1 MIGHEP
7 DELDPDLRFDPGA
20 SFRSEALGR
29 LGWAVIWTVILVVSL
44 PIILLL
50 LLHLCNMLAVAGVH
64 RYMTWATF
72 VLGGVGSIAVSV
84 QIATHKPIDTARVSD
99 WMAGPGR
106 KFAFEVIVIAV
117 AISALA
123 GAFAKNLAAALEKIA
138 VPTAANVF
146 PTSLFVW
153 ATLVAYRL
161 KPLLDGYTE
170 MRKRRWR

>member
-7 DELDPDLRFDPGA
+7 DEQDPDLRFDPGA
-20 SFRSEALGR
+20 SFRTEARRRLGR
-29 LGWAVIWTVILVVSL
+29 AMMWTVILVVSV
-44 PIILLL
+44 PISLLL
-50 LLHLCNMLAVAGVH
+50 VLYVCHLLAKAGVH
-64 RYMTWATF
+64 PYLTWTIF
-72 VLGGVGSIAVSV
+72 FLGGVGSLAASL
-84 QIATHKPIDTARVSD
+84 QISTHQPLDSKWLSD
-99 WMAGPGR
+99 WMTGPGR
-106 KFAFEVIVIAV
+106 KIAFWVVVVAV
-117 AISALA
+117 TVSVSVGLLA
-123 GAFAKNLAAALEKIA
+123 KHLSSPFETDA

>member
-1 MIGHEP
+1 MISHEP

-20 SFRSEALGR
+20 SFRTEAR
-29 LGWAVIWTVILVVSL
+29 RRIGWAVIWTVILVVSL

-50 LLHLCNMLAVAGVH
+50 VLHLCWLLAEAGVH
-64 RYMTWATF
+64 PNLTWTIF
-72 VLGGVGSIAVSV
+72 FLGGVGSLALSL
-84 QIATHKPIDTARVSD
+84 QIATCQPLDSTRLSD
-99 WMAGPGR
+99 WMTGPGR
-106 KFAFEVIVIAV
+106 KFAFGVVVVAV
-117 AISALA
+117 TVSVLV
-123 GAFAKNLAAALEKIA
+123 GLLAKNLASTFETDA